1 MLLASMVGQDPA
13 TSPKMDSI
21 SEVPGDLSGEPA
33 PSKASTKKDTNGANT
48 AAAGSV
54 PPPKTDKPRPHGCTT
69 CGRSFARLE
78 HLKRHERSHTKEKP
92 FECPECAR
100 CFARRDLLLRHQ
112 QKLHMTTTPSSRP
125 RNARREST
133 GTAGTGTTN
142 RVRKNSIVSN
152 PSTMR
157 PRANTISHIDGASLG
172 LVGATNPPTAGS
184 GHPAHAY
191 HPSIGSAS
199 VGSNMDFRGFSAG
212 GHHPPVNGLTKLDTS
227 GLPIDLSG
235 GLRTAPVYGTFD
247 LSVPD
252 LAMSYNTTINPAQ
265 LHFGGSPQTYCN
277 DSPSSPY
284 THAVHHMPPTDPMME
299 DDFHFDWMNG
309 YDPSM
314 QMRKSNDS
322 AIDESSPSAMSTGS
336 QSGISEA
343 MMDGSNRYSISSA
356 SWHNPFPPHT
366 TAASA
371 NQYSLDYPTSFNDLG
386 IPPDTVSPKSL
397 LAQNP
402 FAETYATPPS
412 MTSVGQPIMGGHSQ
426 SMFPSSMATNG
437 ESPNPLN
444 LPFANSALRSHHA
457 PSSSDTFTDSTR
469 QALLASMAHPT
480 GLIHRKY
487 SQPASSMVQYR
498 DLFSRPS
505 SLSSSGQL
513 PSTLDMQR
521 YISAY
526 ITYFHPQ
533 MPFLHIPTLDF
544 QAPEYTNN
552 LRTPS
557 GHLNLCS
564 TGVAGGGGSLI
575 LSMAAIGALYEF
587 DTAASKDLFEAAKKM
602 IQIYLEERRK
612 VDMSAAFGR
621 ASYARDS
628 SVQNTPLWLV
638 QAMLLNVI
646 YGHTCGDKI
655 SADIASTHCAALVSL
670 ARAAELTHHVDGK
683 DLPQDRRSA
692 GLSNPNRAE
701 TETQNQSFSGQP
713 KEKKD
718 WLDWKLEEERKR
730 TLYAIFCLSCFL
742 VSAYNHAPALTNSEI
757 RLNLP
762 CEEDLW
768 AAESPQAWK
777 KLGGHSSTK
786 GTTSFPSAL
795 TYLLTASQRER
806 QSTPSN
812 QAQSPGD
819 EASQSSSESTLQPST
834 FGCLVLIYALHNYIW
849 ETRQRHLGRQWT
861 SRETEAMQAHI
872 EPALRAWQTAWAS
885 NPVHSLE
892 RPNPFGAGPLS
903 ADSIPLL
910 DLAYV
915 RLFVNLGRC
924 KEAFWQRDW
933 NAMSDELA
941 RGIELVHPWDD
952 VPSEVLDPSITE
964 ASAQIDHRRDSIAD
978 LGVAGLA
985 ISSTPTQ
992 EQPTQTLMGVYRPGQ
1007 STRERHLRRAAC
1019 YAADSISMSDQ
1030 LGNTFAEFTCR
1041 ELPIQCAMCTFDCA
1055 QVIAEWITTVQE
1067 RVGPY
1072 LGVLGRDEVDL
1083 VQAANLMLLEDEDCK
1098 LIEKIREIL
1107 GNIENKMERE
1117 VQSSVTTSALSVLQ
1131 RLPSVVEGGYGCKI
1145 LVATASLLDR
1155 AAVWPMIKIMARSLE
1170 AQALR
1175 LKERADNSTLG
1186 SN

>member
-1 MLLASMVGQDPA
+1 MLLDSMVAQDPA

-21 SEVPGDLSGEPA
+21 SEIPGDVTA
-33 PSKASTKKDTNGANT
+33 ASKANTKKDTNGANT
-48 AAAGSV
+48 GVGSV

-157 PRANTISHIDGASLG
+157 PRANTISHIDGASLN
-172 LVGATNPPTAGS
+172 LVGPTNPPTAAP

-199 VGSNMDFRGFSAG
+199 MGSNMDFRGFSAG
-212 GHHPPVNGLTKLDTS
+212 HHAPVNGLTKLDTS

-252 LAMSYNTTINPAQ
+252 LTMGYNTTINPAQ
-265 LHFGGSPQTYCN
+265 LHQAYGN

-299 DDFHFDWMNG
+299 DDYHPFEWMNG
-309 YDPSM
+309 YDPSL

-322 AIDESSPSAMSTGS
+322 AMDESSPSAMSTGS

-343 MMDGSNRYSISSA
+343 MLDGSNRYSISSA

-366 TAASA
+366 GATSA
-371 NQYSLDYPTSFNDLG
+371 NQYPLEFSASFNDIG
-386 IPPDTVSPKSL
+386 IQPETVSPKSL

-412 MTSVGQPIMGGHSQ
+412 MTSVGQPLMGGHSQ

-437 ESPNPLN
+437 ETPNPLN
-444 LPFANSALRSHHA
+444 LPFANSALRTHHA
-457 PSSSDTFTDSTR
+457 ATSDTFTDSTR

-487 SQPASSMVQYR
+487 SQPASSMVPYR

-505 SLSSSGQL
+505 SLSSSGHL

-526 ITYFHPQ
+526 ITYFHPH

-544 QAPEYTNN
+544 RAPEYTNN

-602 IQIYLEERRK
+602 IQLYLEERRK

-621 ASYARDS
+621 ASHARDS

-646 YGHTCGDKI
+646 YGHMCGDKT

-670 ARAAELTHHVDGK
+670 ARAAELTHHVDAK
-683 DLPQDRRSA
+683 NLPQDHQF
-692 GLSNPNRAE
+692 SNVGQSHNVGGAE
-701 TETQNQSFSGQP
+701 AQNKPVSGQP
-713 KEKKD
+713 NERKE
-718 WLDWKLEEERKR
+718 WLDWKIVEERKR

-757 RLNLP
+757 RLDLP

-768 AAESPQAWK
+768 AAESPRAWK
-777 KLGGHSSTK
+777 KLGGYSS
-786 GTTSFPSAL
+786 SRSSSPFPTAL
-795 TYLLTASQRER
+795 TTLLTASQRER

-812 QAQSPGD
+812 QAQSPD
-819 EASQSSSESTLQPST
+819 KEVTSDSAVSTLRPST
-834 FGCLVLIYALHNYIW
+834 FGCLILIYALHSYIW

-861 SRETEAMQAHI
+861 AGETEAMQAHI
-872 EPALRAWQTAWAS
+872 EPALRAWQTAWVS

-941 RGIELVHPWDD
+941 RGIELVHPLDD
-952 VPSEVLDPSITE
+952 IPSEVLDPSITE
-964 ASAQIDHRRDSIAD
+964 ASAQVDYRRDSIAD
-978 LGVAGLA
+978 LGVAELV
-985 ISSTPTQ
+985 ISGTPTQ
-992 EQPTQTLMGVYRPGQ
+992 EQPLPSMMGVHRPSQ
-1007 STRERHLRRAAC
+1007 SKRERHLRRAAF
-1019 YAADSISMSDQ
+1019 YAADSISISDQ

-1072 LGVLGRDEVDL
+1072 LGVLGRDEIDL
-1083 VQAANLMLLEDEDCK
+1083 AHARNVMLLEEEDCK
-1098 LIEKIREIL
+1098 LIGKIQEIL
-1107 GNIENKMERE
+1107 DNIENKMQTE
-1117 VQSSVTTSALSVLQ
+1117 VDSSVTMSALSVLQ

-1186 SN
+1186 GH